1 MLGKNVRIASDFEI
15 FFFIKLINASIIK
28 KKILE
33 TLWRKSKGD
42 VVRIMGNMAEFYEE
56 ITFRKYF

>member
-28 KKILE
+28 KNKFWKLYDE
-33 TLWRKSKGD
+33 KVRGLSSELWATWLNFTKK
-42 VVRIMGNMAEFYEE
+42 
-56 ITFRKYF
+56 